1 MPKRILVVDDKPSS
15 RELVRTALIHEEYEV
30 IEASDGR
37 EALERMRAAAP
48 DLVLLDVHMPGLDG
62 YAVVAAARS
71 DPALAA
77 VPMIALTASAMAG
90 DRERA
95 LAAGFNSYLAKPVSM
110 SALRTEVARLVK

>member
-15 RELVRTALIHEEYEV
+15 RELVRTVLTSQNYEV

-37 EALERMRAAAP
+37 EALDRMRADIP
-48 DLVLLDVHMPGLDG
+48 DLVLLDLHMPVLDG
-62 YAVVAAARS
+62 YGVVAAARS

-95 LAAGFNSYLAKPVSM
+95 LTAGFNSYLAKPVSL
-110 SALRTEVARLVK
+110 SVLRTEIARLLA